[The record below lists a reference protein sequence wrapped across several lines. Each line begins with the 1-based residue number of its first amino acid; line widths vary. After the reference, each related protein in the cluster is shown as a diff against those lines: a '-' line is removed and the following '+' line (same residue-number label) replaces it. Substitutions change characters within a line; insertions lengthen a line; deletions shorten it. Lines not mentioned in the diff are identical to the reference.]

1 MTLLN
6 LAELTV
12 TELMEKIGE
21 PKFPGPASGSAVA
34 VGAAMGAALME
45 MSWKATLKKN
55 PLLVSDT
62 NYLEKIEGLGKR
74 LLSLATE
81 DMEGYNRYIK
91 AVGLKKTDPKGYDEA
106 LIEGTMPL
114 VDIARGSAALL
125 ELLEEIQMKC
135 FVKVQGDLA
144 GSATLLNGAV
154 TACVLAA
161 RINVNLMLETPHKE
175 TVEKALEEASRI
187 GQGCYEKVIH
197 RIQTMMRK

>member
-1 MTLLN
+1 MTLLD
-6 LAELTV
+6 LANLTV
-12 TELMEKIGE
+12 QELMDEIGE

-55 PLLVSDT
+55 PVLAGDT
-62 NYLEKIEGLGKR
+62 NYLEKIEERGKR

-81 DMEGYNRYIK
+81 DMEGYNRYLK

-106 LIEGTMPL
+106 LMEGTMPL
-114 VDIARGSAALL
+114 VDIARGSASLL

-144 GSATLLNGAV
+144 GSATLLHGAV
-154 TACVLAA
+154 TACALAA
-161 RINVNLMLETPHKE
+161 RINVNLMLETAHQE
-175 TVEKALEEASRI
+175 SVEKALEEAVRI
-187 GQGCYEKVIH
+187 SQDRYEKVIH
-197 RIQTMMRK
+197 RIQAMMRK